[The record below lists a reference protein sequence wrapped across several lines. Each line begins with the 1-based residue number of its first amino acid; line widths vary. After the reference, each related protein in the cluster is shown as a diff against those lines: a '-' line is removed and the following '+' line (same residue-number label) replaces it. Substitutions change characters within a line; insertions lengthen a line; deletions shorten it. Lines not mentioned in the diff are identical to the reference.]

1 MSPDRAAGTPKGESM
16 RLTVLGTGTAR
27 PVADTAASGVLVQ
40 AAETAVLFDIGS
52 GIAARLE
59 ASIGAAKLSG
69 LVVGHF
75 QADHWIDL
83 APLRYR
89 FPWGEPAPKPLPVYL
104 PPGGQER
111 LEHLAAAI
119 NERPGF
125 FSPAFAVTEYASGAS
140 FRIGSLT
147 ITPHAV
153 GHYVPAWS
161 MDIQGPDGR
170 IVYAGDMGPSDEV
183 VKLAR
188 GADLLILEATLESAS
203 TDDERRG
210 HLSTE
215 EAIDHV
221 RRSGVP
227 RGLLVHYNS
236 ERRETIAAICA
247 ASGLQVEPATAGRT
261 IEVTRQAA
269 VAGARA
275 RGPDGRTT
283 TNQEIVRTG

>member
-1 MSPDRAAGTPKGESM
+1 MSPDRAAGTPKGEFM

-40 AAETAVLFDIGS
+40 TGDTAVLFDIGS
-52 GIAARLE
+52 GIASRLE
-59 ASIGAAKLSG
+59 DSIGAGKLSG

-75 QADHWIDL
+75 HADHWIDL

-89 FPWGEPAPKPLPVYL
+89 FPWGEPAPRPLPVYL
-104 PPGGQER
+104 PPGGNER
-111 LEHLAAAI
+111 LDHLAAAI

-125 FSPAFAVTEYASGAS
+125 FSPAFAVTEYTSGTS

-147 ITPHAV
+147 ITPHSV

-161 MDIQGPDGR
+161 MDIQGPDSR
-170 IVYAGDMGPSDEV
+170 IVYAGDMGPSEDV
-183 VKLAR
+183 VELAR

-215 EAIDHV
+215 EALDHV
-221 RRSGVP
+221 RRSRVP

-236 ERRETIAAICA
+236 ERRDKIAAICA
-247 ASGLQVEPATAGRT
+247 ASGLRVEPATAGRS
-261 IEVTRQAA
+261 IEVTRSTSAKG
-269 VAGARA
+269 AGARG
-275 RGPDGRTT
+275 RDGRATA
-283 TNQEIVRTG
+283 NQEIVRTG